1 MSDQFLRRAQIGY
14 WLAWLPMTGLVIV
27 LLSRSELEWLGAVLI
42 GLPLCLLF
50 ALISRST
57 WYMCKTLP
65 LRRTSLL
72 RLLTIHA
79 GAAAL
84 AGGLWAGMAL
94 SVVPL
99 LPQQWG
105 AGLQAESFLL
115 FAMGAVTFLL
125 GVAFHYL
132 VLGLEQSRR
141 ADGRAADA
149 RALAKEA
156 ELRALRAQ
164 IDPHF
169 LFNSLNSVA
178 ALVGSDPAGARR
190 MCLNLAGFLRTSLHL
205 GDRSWVPLADE
216 LELAREYLAV
226 EKVRFADRLRVAE
239 RIEDGCLN
247 VPIPPLVLQP
257 LVENAVKHGIAGLP
271 EGGELLIEARLH
283 AERLSIRVSN
293 PYDPDAP
300 RVSGTGRGAE
310 LVRRRVEALYGPDAR
325 VLVDRTGQTYA
336 VELRLPLEQRGA

>member
-1 MSDQFLRRAQIGY
+1 MSDHFLRRARIGY

-27 LLSRSELEWLGAVLI
+27 LLSGSQLEWLGAVLI

-72 RLLTIHA
+72 RLLTIH
-79 GAAAL
+79 GGSAAL
-84 AGGLWAGMAL
+84 AGGLWAGIAL

-105 AGLQAESFLL
+105 LGLRAESSLL
-115 FAMGAVTFLL
+115 FGMGAVTFLL
-125 GVAFHYL
+125 GVAFHYV
-132 VLGLEQSRR
+132 VLGLEQSRQ
-141 ADGRAADA
+141 ADRRAADA
-149 RALAKEA
+149 RALAKES

-178 ALVGSDPAGARR
+178 ALVGSDPSGARQ
-190 MCLNLAGFLRTSLHL
+190 MCLNLAGFLRTSLRL
-205 GDRSWVPLADE
+205 GDRSRVPLADE

-226 EKVRFADRLRVAE
+226 EQVRFADRLRVTE
-239 RIEDGCLN
+239 RIEDDCLN
-247 VPIPPLVLQP
+247 LPIPPLVLQP
-257 LVENAVKHGIAGLP
+257 LVENAVKHGIAGLTD
-271 EGGELLIEARLH
+271 GGELLIAARIH
-283 AERLSIRVSN
+283 GQRLSIRVCN

-300 RVSGTGRGAE
+300 KVSGTGRGAE

-325 VLVDRTGQTYA
+325 VLVDRAEQTYS
-336 VELRLPLEQRGA
+336 VELRLPLEQRSA